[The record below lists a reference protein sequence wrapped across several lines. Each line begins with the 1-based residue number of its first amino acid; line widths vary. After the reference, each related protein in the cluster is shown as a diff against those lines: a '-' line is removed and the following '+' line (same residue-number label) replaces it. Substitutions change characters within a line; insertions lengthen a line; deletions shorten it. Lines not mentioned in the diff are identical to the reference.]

1 MSFFNSTAGTDT
13 HTHTRAVTK
22 GVSQG
27 LACFLRPD
35 KVKTSAQYKAIK
47 HKEPQT
53 AKRRR
58 TSAKRG
64 KPDEEM

>member
-1 MSFFNSTAGTDT
+1 M
-13 HTHTRAVTK
+13 
-22 GVSQG
+22 
-27 LACFLRPD
+27 ACFLRPD
-35 KVKTSAQYKAIK
+35 KVKTSAQNKAIK

-53 AKRRR
+53 AKRRK